1 METLRFLTK
10 QQIEKIKKDY
20 QLPVYVYSEKLL
32 RKKARDCLNF
42 PHAFWLTVRY
52 AMKAN
57 SNLNILKIFDQEWLH
72 IDASSS
78 FEAQRAMK
86 AAGISPKKIQLTTQ
100 EFRYDL
106 WALIKLGVHYNAT
119 SLYQLE
125 EYGKRYPGSHLS
137 VRINPGTGSWSSK
150 RTSTGGMASSFWIRH
165 GYIGKILTIAKR
177 YNLIIDKLHVH
188 IGSGSDPKVRE
199 RIAQHSLSFVEK
211 FKDVKVL
218 NLGGGYKV
226 ARMQDEKATDLQKVG
241 KKVKEAF
248 QKFYKKTGRKL
259 HLEIEPGSYL
269 VANVGAIVGLI
280 EDIVDTGIWW
290 YQFIKSDIWMPDI
303 LRPTIYWSQH
313 PIVILGKETKKQKYV
328 VVWPCCESGDILTP
342 APGNSEEICPR
353 DLHKATI
360 GDTMVV
366 EWAGAYCSSMSASN
380 YNSYPIIAEI
390 LIRENGTIVPIRKA
404 EKISDMRR
412 NEIDQIN

>member
-10 QQIEKIKKDY
+10 QQIEKIKKEY

-32 RKKARDCLNF
+32 RTKARDCLNF
-42 PHAFWLTVRY
+42 PNAFWLTVRY

-86 AAGISPKKIQLTTQ
+86 AAGIHPSKIQLTTQ

-106 WALIKLGVHYNAT
+106 WALIKLGIEYNAT

-125 EYGKRYPGSHLS
+125 EYGKKYPNTRVS
-137 VRINPGTGSWSSK
+137 VRINTGTGSWWTK
-150 RTSTGGMASSFWIRH
+150 RTSTGGLASSFGIWH
-165 GYIGKILTIAKR
+165 GYIDKVQKIVKR
-177 YNLIIDKLHVH
+177 YNIIIDKFHVH
-188 IGSGSDPKVRE
+188 IWSGADPKVWE
-199 RIAQHSLSFVEK
+199 WIAEHSLSFVEK
-211 FKDVKVL
+211 FKDIKTL
-218 NLGGGYKV
+218 NLGWGFKV
-226 ARMQDEKATDLQKVG
+226 ARMQNEKATDLQKVG

-269 VANVGAIVGLI
+269 VANVGAIIGLI
-280 EDIVDTGIWW
+280 EDIVDTGIEG
-290 YQFIKSDIWMPDI
+290 YQFIKSDIGMPDI
-303 LRPTIYWSQH
+303 LRPTIYGAQH
-313 PIVILGKETKKQKYV
+313 PIIILGKGTKKQKYV

-353 DLHKATI
+353 DLHKASI
-360 GDTMVV
+360 GDAMVV
-366 EWAGAYCSSMSASN
+366 EWTGAYCSSMSASN

-404 EKISDMRR
+404 EKVSDMRR